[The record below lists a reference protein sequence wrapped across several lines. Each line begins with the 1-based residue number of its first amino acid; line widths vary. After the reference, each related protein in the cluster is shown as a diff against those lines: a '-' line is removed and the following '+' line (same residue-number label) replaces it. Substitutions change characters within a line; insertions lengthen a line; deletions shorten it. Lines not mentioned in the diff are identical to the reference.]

1 MLSQREKIILV
12 SILGIEEDK
21 SIGIVQRA
29 AGDSNPRLVV
39 SLIV

>member
-12 SILGIEEDK
+12 NILGIEEDK
-21 SIGIVQRA
+21 SIRIVPRA
-29 AGDSNPRLVV
+29 AGDKNPRLVV